1 MSIKTVIIKR
11 RPNATNLPEEVY
23 SEAKRKIG
31 STFSVNGDTN
41 TGLTFGEQKK
51 YLPGVIGI
59 DSSDVNFQKEVRK
72 YFQDMSLTIENTGTK
87 LEVGTDENGDPNNLL
102 DYIRYKFALAH
113 PYVAKDEQELY
124 SNKKYKYFIYDTA
137 IEKAKQAAG
146 VKNRKEAYKA
156 FIKLSADPA
165 KVNQMLLVYGY
176 NPKSMDETQK
186 EITLEGELDSNP
198 SEFLMYANDK
208 NIEYQAFIEDCLSND
223 VLRRVGQTYLN
234 GDENIGDSLE
244 GAVLYLKDKKNSEVY
259 ATLKARLKTFSE

>member
-1 MSIKTVIIKR
+1 MKQVIIKR
-11 RPNATNLPEEVY
+11 RPNATNLPDEIY

-31 STFSVNGDTN
+31 STFSMNGDTN
-41 TGLTFGEQKK
+41 TGLSFGEQKK

-59 DSSDVNFQKEVRK
+59 DPSDVNFQREVKK
-72 YFQDMSLTIENTGTK
+72 YFQDMSITIENTGTK
-87 LEVGTDENGDPNNLL
+87 LEVGIDSNGDPVNLL
-102 DYIRYKFALAH
+102 DFIRYKFALAH

-146 VKNRKEAYKA
+146 VKSRKDAYKE
-156 FIKLSADPA
+156 FIKLSADSA

-198 SEFLMYANDK
+198 SEFLMYAQDK
-208 NIEYQAFIEDCLSND
+208 NIEYQAFIEECLTTD
-223 VLRRVGQTYLN
+223 VLRRVGNSYLN
-234 GDENIGDSLE
+234 GDEVIGDSLE
-244 GAVLYLKDKKNSEVY
+244 AAVLYLKDKKNSEVY

>member
-31 STFSVNGDTN
+31 STFSMNGDTN

-124 SNKKYKYFIYDTA
+124 SNKNISILFMTLQLKKQNKLQVLK
-137 IEKAKQAAG
+137 IEKKL
-146 VKNRKEAYKA
+146 
-156 FIKLSADPA
+156 IKHLLSY
-165 KVNQMLLVYGY
+165 LLI
-176 NPKSMDETQK
+176 Q
-186 EITLEGELDSNP
+186 
-198 SEFLMYANDK
+198 
-208 NIEYQAFIEDCLSND
+208 
-223 VLRRVGQTYLN
+223 
-234 GDENIGDSLE
+234 
-244 GAVLYLKDKKNSEVY
+244 LK
-259 ATLKARLKTFSE
+259 